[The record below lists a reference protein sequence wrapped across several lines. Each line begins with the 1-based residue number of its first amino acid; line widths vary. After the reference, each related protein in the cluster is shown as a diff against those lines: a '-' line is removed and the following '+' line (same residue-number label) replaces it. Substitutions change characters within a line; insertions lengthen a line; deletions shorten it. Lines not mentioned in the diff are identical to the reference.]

1 MLPLELP
8 LPLLLLQVNSKL
20 LSMSYLIV
28 GLGNIGIEYAD
39 TRHNIGFLVLDV
51 WSQASN
57 IIFESGR
64 YGSIAELRYKGRKV
78 ILLKPSTYMN
88 LSGKAVSYW
97 MQKEKIPLEN
107 VLVIVDDLA
116 LPLGTLRMRK
126 QGSDGGHNGLR
137 DITETL
143 GTSNFTRIRLG
154 IGDNF
159 SKGRQVDYVLGS
171 WSEQERKLLPE
182 ICDKTR
188 DAALSFVTIGPERTM
203 NFFNTK

>member
-1 MLPLELP
+1 
-8 LPLLLLQVNSKL
+8 
-20 LSMSYLIV
+20 MSYLIV

-39 TRHNIGFLVLDV
+39 TRHNIGFIVLDA
-51 WSQASN
+51 WAQASN
-57 IIFESGR
+57 ILFESGR
-64 YGSIAELRYKGRKV
+64 YGYVAETRYKGRKAV
-78 ILLKPSTYMN
+78 LLKPSTYMN

-143 GTSNFTRIRLG
+143 GTSNFARLRVG

-171 WSEQERKLLPE
+171 WSDEERKLLPG
-182 ICDKTR
+182 ICEKSYE
-188 DAALSFVTIGPERTM
+188 AAKSFITIGPERAM